1 MAELLRFK
9 SKAKQGPSIE
19 NRKVARGSS
28 PKRAVKPRKHL
39 TEEEVERLMKA
50 ARETGRYGERDAA
63 LILLAYRHGLRVAEL
78 VALTWHQVDL
88 KGALLHVARRKNG
101 IPSTQPLT
109 GRELRAL
116 RGLLRDAKGSP
127 WVFNSERGA
136 SMTTDNVRKVIERA
150 GAAAGLSWVSP
161 HALRHACGFTLANKG
176 TDTRTIQAYLGHRNI
191 QHTVRYT
198 ELAPG
203 RFKGLFSD

>member
-1 MAELLRFK
+1 MAKVLRFPTDET
-9 SKAKQGPSIE
+9 QGPNTK
-19 NRKVARGSS
+19 NRKVARGS
-28 PKRAVKPRKHL
+28 PRKRAAKPRKHL
-39 TEEEVERLMKA
+39 TEEEVERLIKA

-63 LILLAYRHGLRVAEL
+63 LILLAYRHGFRVSEL
-78 VALTWHQVDL
+78 VALTWQQVDL
-88 KGALLHVARRKNG
+88 KGALVHVARRKNG
-101 IPSTQPLT
+101 TPSTQPLT

-116 RGLLRDAKGSP
+116 RALLRGADGSP
-127 WVFNSERGA
+127 WVFNTERGA

-150 GAAAGLSWVSP
+150 GVAAGLPWVSP

>member
-1 MAELLRFK
+1 MGQVVELRK
-9 SKAKQGPSIE
+9 RAPVKAPSNE
-19 NRKVARGSS
+19 SRKVTDGQR
-28 PKRAVKPRKHL
+28 RRYL
-39 TEEEVERLMKA
+39 TEREVERLLEA
-50 ARETGRYGERDAA
+50 ARKTGRYGERDAA

-78 VALTWHQVDL
+78 VSLQWNQVDL
-88 KGALLHVARRKNG
+88 KAALLHVTRRKNG
-101 IPSTQPLT
+101 TPAVHPLT

-116 RGLLRDAKGSP
+116 RALQRQAGGSP
-127 WVFNSERGA
+127 WVFNTERGSGMA
-136 SMTTDNVRKVIERA
+136 ADNVRKALARA
-150 GAAAGLSWVSP
+150 ARAANLPEGTPVNP

-176 TDTRTIQAYLGHRNI
+176 TDTRTIQAYLGHRSI